1 MIRSIRRH
9 LLTWLLSA
17 LFVVTAATGGATYFK
32 VREEVNELLDYQ
44 MRQIALS
51 LSRQVRP
58 SPVLPIL
65 PPAEREEE
73 NDFRIQLR
81 TRSGALLYSSLPAT
95 VAPAPARPG
104 FTTLPGPSGPW
115 RVFTLRDRQ
124 IIQVYQSLAARREMA
139 ADIALRALLPQ
150 LWLMPLLALLM
161 GVAVGRSLR
170 PLASLTAHLQA
181 RRPLELDPL
190 PAAGMPAEIRPVI
203 RAMNHL
209 LARLEN
215 AFSLQRRFVADAAHE
230 LRTPLTAI
238 RLQAQAIERTP
249 DPAART
255 EAIRQLTGG
264 VDRAAHLVTQLLLL
278 ARHDPDMA
286 RQPLTPVTLIPVM
299 HAVLAQYAPLAQARG
314 IDLGVAELTPA
325 TIVGDPEALHVLLG
339 NLVDNAIRYTPSG
352 GAVDVGLRSAGSAV
366 TLSVTDTGPGI
377 APAERAHVFDRF
389 HRGRHPTIDGN
400 GLGLAI
406 VRDIA
411 QRHQAEI
418 RLGDGPNRTG
428 LTIEVIFPAASS

>member
-1 MIRSIRRH
+1 MIGSIRRH

-17 LFVVTAATGGATYFK
+17 LFLVTVITGGATYFK
-32 VREEVNELLDYQ
+32 VREEVDELLDYQ

-51 LSRQVRP
+51 LSRQARP
-58 SPVLPIL
+58 APVLPIL

-73 NDFRIQLR
+73 NDFRVQLR
-81 TRSGALLYSSLPAT
+81 TRSGVLLYSSLPAT
-95 VAPAPARPG
+95 VAPASARPG
-104 FTTLPGPSGPW
+104 FAILPGPSGPW

-124 IIQVYQSLAARREMA
+124 IIQVYQSLAARREMT

-161 GVAVGRSLR
+161 GIAVGRSLR
-170 PLASLTAHLQA
+170 PLASLATHLQA
-181 RRPLELDPL
+181 RRPLELVPL
-190 PAAGMPAEIRPVI
+190 PVAGMPAEIRPVI
-203 RAMNHL
+203 RAMNQL

-238 RLQAQAIERTP
+238 RLQAQAIERAS
-249 DPAART
+249 DPAARAA
-255 EAIRQLTGG
+255 AIRQLMGG
-264 VDRAAHLVTQLLLL
+264 ADRAAHLVTQLLLL
-278 ARHDPDMA
+278 ARHDPDVA
-286 RQPLTPVTLIPVM
+286 RQPLTPVALIPVV
-299 HAVLAQYAPLAQARG
+299 HAVLAQHAPLAQAQG
-314 IDLGVAELTPA
+314 IDLGVAELAPA
-325 TIVGDPEALHVLLG
+325 TVAGDPEALHVLLG

-352 GAVDVGLRSAGSAV
+352 GVVDVGLRSSGNAV

-377 APAERAHVFDRF
+377 PPAERARVFDRF
-389 HRGRHPTIDGN
+389 HRGRHPAVAGN

-411 QRHQAEI
+411 QRHRAEI
-418 RLGDGPNRTG
+418 RLGDGPKRTG
-428 LTIEVIFPAASS
+428 LSVEVIFPAAAS